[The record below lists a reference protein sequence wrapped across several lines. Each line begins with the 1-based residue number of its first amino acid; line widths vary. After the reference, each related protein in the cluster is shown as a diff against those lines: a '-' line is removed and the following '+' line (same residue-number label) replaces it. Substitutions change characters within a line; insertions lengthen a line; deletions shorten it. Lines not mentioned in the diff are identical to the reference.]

1 MNIAIIGPGAM
12 GLFIAY
18 ALERAGVKAT
28 LIYRERFRRLLVE
41 KSGGPKFKVGFNTY
55 RLSHKL
61 SFITAEKNK
70 SYDIVFITTKAYDFR
85 DAITEA
91 ARILRDAGVAISMQN
106 GIGLLEQSEHL
117 IGEKRSIAAIIT
129 YGATRIDITTS
140 ELKGTG
146 NIYLGQRTRETSPFL
161 DEVRNLL
168 NRGGLNVEIV
178 GDIDGYRWLKVL
190 VNAAIGPITAIFREE
205 NRVLL
210 ENKYANQLATSVVNE
225 GIAVVNRQGIR
236 LPRNP
241 MDELFNVVRLTA
253 GNKSSM
259 LQDIVSGR
267 RTEIDYINGAI
278 VEYGR
283 LHEVPTP
290 INETLIFIIKGL
302 TGE

>member
-1 MNIAIIGPGAM
+1 MNIAIIGPGAI

-28 LIYRERFRRLLVE
+28 LIYRERFRKLLVE
-41 KSGGPKFKVGFNTY
+41 KSGGPKFKIGFNIF
-55 RLSHKL
+55 RLSHRL
-61 SFITAEKNK
+61 SFITAEKRK
-70 SYDIVFITTKAYDFR
+70 SYDIVFITTKAYDFK
-85 DAITEA
+85 DAIMEA
-91 ARILRDAGVAISMQN
+91 ARILKDDGVAVSMQN
-106 GIGLLEQSEHL
+106 GIGLLEQSERL
-117 IGEKRSIAAIIT
+117 IGETRSIAAILT
-129 YGATRIDITTS
+129 YGATRIDIATS

-146 NIYLGQRTRETSPFL
+146 NIYLGQRVGEASPLL
-161 DEVRNLL
+161 DEVKNLL

-178 GDIDGYRWLKVL
+178 DDIDGYRWLKVL

-205 NRVLL
+205 NKVLL
-210 ENKYANQLATSVVNE
+210 QNKYANQLAISVVTE
-225 GIAVVNRQGIR
+225 GMDVVNKQGVR

-259 LQDIVSGR
+259 LQDVISGK

-283 LHEVPTP
+283 LHGVPTP